1 MVFSLPRI
9 VFHLPSF
16 IHSTLLVLVSFP
28 SSLLHFIWVLAQESH
43 YVPLCSTQPRQLYMV
58 IFLDIAFSMQ
68 YTYLYSSLGFKQ
80 IRVHI
85 TFIFLLVGTLC
96 IFKEMNKLP
105 DDRFFSVISIYKG
118 CIKSLLYYRDF
129 SLGFSFNSMHCYP
142 RKCGI

>member
-43 YVPLCSTQPRQLYMV
+43 YVPLCSTQPQQLYMV
-58 IFLDIAFSMQ
+58 IFLDTAFSMQ
-68 YTYLYSSLGFKQ
+68 YTYLYSSLGFKH
-80 IRVHI
+80 IRAHI
-85 TFIFLLVGTLC
+85 TSICLLVGVLY

-105 DDRFFSVISIYKG
+105 DDRFLLLCLYIKDALKVFFITEIS
-118 CIKSLLYYRDF
+118 
-129 SLGFSFNSMHCYP
+129 H
-142 RKCGI
+142 